1 MAQRLDVMTGDF
13 GKLTIS
19 AGSGEGNNLPDG
31 RLFRWALA
39 TRRDM
44 HERTQINTD
53 AKSFLPGHTSGILR
67 FAVWIDQ
74 DLDPGEFN
82 DVLATVVVWP
92 SAATADAN
100 KKRTFTGWL
109 NVIDWSVRVDQ
120 PNILLAEIVVDGGVT
135 HSWS

>member
-1 MAQRLDVMTGDF
+1 MAQILNVMTGDF

-39 TRRDM
+39 TRRDII
-44 HERTQINTD
+44 ERTLKDAD
-53 AKSFLPGHTSGILR
+53 AKTYRPGHTSGILR

-74 DLDPGEFN
+74 DLDAGEFN

-109 NVIDWSVRVDQ
+109 SIVDWSVRVDQ
-120 PNILLAEIVVDGGVT
+120 PNILLGEIVVDGGVT